1 MRALL
6 LGALLPAVAFGQA
19 ISGTFTGAFEN
30 FDSFGI
36 PQVRL
41 NLSLSCSLTCDA
53 SAPTLSFAVA
63 GGASAFYVN
72 APTESAAYLS
82 ASFGS
87 AASGQ
92 TNIVNTDFK
101 SGSVSFVEAKNCTC
115 KCGNRT
121 GEGGFVTL
129 RTGNIVV
136 PAQLVAP
143 ILERATRE
151 SIVLLNAVPKGSE
164 SIVVTIVGAGLNLTR
179 TFTTA
184 DFNTQGSAFVRFT
197 PPTAGMVTV
206 TATMQPSGVAT
217 TGTYEIKADASA
229 TGGGSG
235 STGGGGG
242 SGGGGDE
249 EPPPG
254 CTVLGASPLALLG
267 LGLLLRRR
275 AR

>member
-6 LGALLPAVAFGQA
+6 LAALFPAVAFGQA

-30 FDSFGI
+30 FDSFGV

-53 SAPTLSFAVA
+53 SAPTLSFGVA

-72 APTESAAYLS
+72 APTDSAAYLS
-82 ASFGS
+82 AFFGS
-87 AASGQ
+87 ADNGQ

-101 SGSVSFVEAKNCTC
+101 AGSVSFAEAKSCTC

-121 GEGGFVTL
+121 GEGGYVTL
-129 RTGNIVV
+129 RTANIVV
-136 PAQLVAP
+136 PAQLIAP
-143 ILERATRE
+143 ILDQPTRE
-151 SIVLLNAVPKGSE
+151 STVLLNAVPKGPE

-184 DFNTQGSAFVRFT
+184 DFGTRPSVYVRFT
-197 PPTAGMVTV
+197 PPAAGMVTV

-217 TGTYEIKADASA
+217 TGTYEIKAGASA

-254 CTVLGASPLALLG
+254 CTVVGSSPLALLG
-267 LGLLLRRR
+267 LGVLLRRR